1 MILSPLIL
9 MINPTMNLIG
19 GLTNHMR
26 GWSTLLLYFEN
37 TKDFLAISD
46 IDTKNYLL
54 FSDRC
59 NQKLIM

>member
-1 MILSPLIL
+1 

-26 GWSTLLLYFEN
+26 GRSTLLLYFEN

>member
-1 MILSPLIL
+1 

-26 GWSTLLLYFEN
+26 GRSTLLLYFEN

-46 IDTKNYLL
+46 INTK
-54 FSDRC
+54 
-59 NQKLIM
+59 KLSFIFR